1 VRFIEKQAEPP
12 LLRKWRWDNSGL
24 PQTLGYANIPADALA
39 ELRETLLREQ
49 GYLCAYTMI
58 RAPSSNRVHVEHIW
72 SRSHA
77 PTKELEYTN
86 MVYCFPG
93 AGAERCA
100 FGAHRKDDFEVTND
114 NFVAPTHRA
123 CEARFAY
130 EVSGEVKA
138 SSEVDYAATRT
149 VTILNLNH
157 KELVA
162 LRQAA
167 IRSQRIFRKAAK
179 PLSAPEARKL
189 AVDVMQRDGT
199 GMIAPFCVAIKQVA
213 ERFAAQREARSAGIA
228 RNPAT

>member
-1 VRFIEKQAEPP
+1 LSF
-12 LLRKWRWDNSGL
+12 
-24 PQTLGYANIPADALA
+24 TNIPADALT

-58 RAPSSNRVHVEHIW
+58 RIASNNKGHVEHVCPR
-72 SRSHA
+72 SRA
-77 PTKELEYTN
+77 PAKELEYTN

-93 AGAERCA
+93 AGVERCT
-100 FGAHRKDDFEVTND
+100 FGAHCKDDFEVTNE
-114 NFVAPTHRA
+114 NFVAPTHQA

-138 SSEVDYAATRT
+138 SSEADYAATHT
-149 VTILNLNH
+149 VAILNLNH

-179 PLSAPEARKL
+179 PLSAREARKL
-189 AVDVMQRDGT
+189 AAYVMQRDGT
-199 GMIAPFCVAIKQVA
+199 GMIAPFCVAIKQLA
-213 ERFAAQREARSAGIA
+213 ERFAEQREARSAGIA
-228 RNPAT
+228 GKPTP

>member
-1 VRFIEKQAEPP
+1 VRFIEKHAEPAY
-12 LLRKWRWDNSGL
+12 LRRWKWVNSGL
-24 PQTLGYANIPADALA
+24 PQTLSYANIPADALT
-39 ELRETLLREQ
+39 ELRETLLGEQ

-58 RAPSSNRVHVEHIW
+58 RIPGSNKGHVEHIW
-72 SRSHA
+72 PRSRA
-77 PTKELEYTN
+77 PAKELEYTN
-86 MVYCFPG
+86 MLYCFPG
-93 AGAERCA
+93 AGVERCA

-123 CEARFAY
+123 CEARFTY

-138 SSEVDYAATRT
+138 GNEADYAATQT
-149 VTILNLNH
+149 VAILNLNH

-167 IRSQRIFRKAAK
+167 IRSQRIFRKAPK

-189 AVDVMQRDGT
+189 AVDIMRRDGT

-213 ERFAAQREARSAGIA
+213 ERFAAQREARVAGIA
-228 RNPAT
+228 GNPTP

>member
-1 VRFIEKQAEPP
+1 VRFIEKQAEPAD
-12 LLRKWRWDNSGL
+12 LRRWKWVNSGL
-24 PQTLGYANIPADALA
+24 PQTLSYANIPADAST

-58 RAPSSNRVHVEHIW
+58 RTPSSNKGHVEHIW
-72 SRSHA
+72 PRSRA
-77 PTKELEYTN
+77 PTKELEYAN

-100 FGAHRKDDFEVTND
+100 FGAHYKDDFEVTND
-114 NFVAPTHRA
+114 NFIAPTHRA
-123 CEARFAY
+123 CETRLAY
-130 EVSGEVKA
+130 ELSGKVKA
-138 SSEVDYAATRT
+138 SSEADYAATQT
-149 VTILNLNH
+149 VAILNLNH

-179 PLSAPEARKL
+179 PLSAREARKL

-213 ERFAAQREARSAGIA
+213 ERFAAQREARAAGIA
-228 RNPAT
+228 RKPVP